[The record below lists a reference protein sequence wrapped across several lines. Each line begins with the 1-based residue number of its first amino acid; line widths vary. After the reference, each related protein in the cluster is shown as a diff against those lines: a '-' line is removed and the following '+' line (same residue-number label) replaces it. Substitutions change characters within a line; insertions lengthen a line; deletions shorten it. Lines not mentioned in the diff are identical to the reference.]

1 MSTETN
7 VKTPKTIPGPLN
19 KMVYAAFT
27 LLGLFF
33 FVAKGSVS
41 DGLMYIGLALVFDPF
56 DQTVTWKLRPFYQK
70 AWLMAHLLLA
80 LTLFALMI
88 ILPVVK

>member
-7 VKTPKTIPGPLN
+7 VKTPKTIPGPFN
-19 KMVYAAFT
+19 KMIYAAFT

-33 FVAKGSVS
+33 FIVKGSVS
-41 DGLMYIGLALVFDPF
+41 EGLMYIGLALVFDPF
-56 DQTVTWKLRPFYQK
+56 DQTVTWKQRPFYQK
-70 AWLMAHLLLA
+70 AWLIAHLMLA

-88 ILPVVK
+88 ILPVTK